1 MKKKNS
7 RLLIHKAYLITGVE
21 LIYHFA
27 LNKKVYGFQTPRLAG
42 LCETTWYLTVWK
54 HATSRPPLQRSH
66 MRRRLTSVLAW
77 FGIFLSGA
85 HWADQLLNRSFFTH
99 TVSIEL
105 NAALAV
111 MPSSRQLSF
120 GNAKNVLSA
129 VTGVNLQNTVIFH
142 NVRTVVLSLTWWLLC
157 SCRLCSKVKPI
168 NVSYGIG
175 Q

>member
-1 MKKKNS
+1 MMESQCFFPLLYTSGKLHCDSIK
-7 RLLIHKAYLITGVE
+7 RLLY
-21 LIYHFA
+21 
-27 LNKKVYGFQTPRLAG
+27 
-42 LCETTWYLTVWK
+42 TT
-54 HATSRPPLQRSH
+54 SEQFQRSH
-66 MRRRLTSVLAW
+66 MRRRLTAVLAW

-85 HWADQLLNRSFFTH
+85 HWADQLLDRSFFTH

-105 NAALAV
+105 NAALECINAALAV
-111 MPSSRQLSF
+111 MPSSHQLSF

-157 SCRLCSKVKPI
+157 SCRLRSKVKPI